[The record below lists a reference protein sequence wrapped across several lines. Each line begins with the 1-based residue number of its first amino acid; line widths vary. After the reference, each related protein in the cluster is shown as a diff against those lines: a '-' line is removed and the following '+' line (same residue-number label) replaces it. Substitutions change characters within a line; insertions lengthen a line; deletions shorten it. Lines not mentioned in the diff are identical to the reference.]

1 MFYYLWCMIGTYEIV
16 NKINGKRYIGSSG
29 NIQRRFN
36 NHKVKLRQG
45 KHHCSILQI
54 DYGIYGCK
62 AFEFRVIEQ
71 CELSELKQKENSLLK
86 GDNLYN
92 VFKKAHH
99 VMGESHGMFGKT
111 HGEHAR
117 RLIKVARSKQ
127 TISHSDETRRKIGE
141 GNKGKRMP
149 DGHAQKMVAA
159 RGGKAWNKGIK
170 TGIEPASK
178 IKFTD
183 KQSGNIIK
191 RYVDGESIERIR
203 LSLGYSWDTIRGLL
217 KSKGIETRTLKHQI
231 QLTHARKTKRTN

>member
-1 MFYYLWCMIGTYEIV
+1 MFYYLRRMIGTYEIV
-16 NKINGKRYIGSSG
+16 NKINGKRYVGSSSDIPKRI
-29 NIQRRFN
+29 NQ
-36 NHKVKLRQG
+36 HKCHLRKN
-45 KHHCSILQI
+45 KHHCKPLQNAFNK
-54 DYGIYGCK
+54 YGESS
-62 AFEFRVIEQ
+62 FVFNTL
-71 CELSELKQKENSLLK
+71 ELCGKSELEEKENNLLASR
-86 GDNLYN
+86 NLYN
-92 VFKKAHH
+92 TFKEAYA
-99 VMGESHGMFGKT
+99 VRGASHPMYGKT
-111 HGEHAR
+111 HTKE
-117 RLIKVARSKQ
+117 ARSMIKAARATQ
-127 TISHSDETRRKIGE
+127 TIRHSEETKRKISE
-141 GNKGKRMP
+141 GNKGKKMP
-149 DGHAQKMVAA
+149 EGHAAKMVAA